1 MITPSKNCSLC
12 PRLKNFRNEW
22 RIKQPNWFNSPVK
35 SYGSISSKLLIV
47 GLAPGLRGANKTGRP
62 FTGDYAGKLLYPS
75 LLTFSF
81 AKGEYLEKKNDGLKL
96 LNCRITNSVRCVPP
110 QNKPTTFERNFC
122 RKFLNSEIRNMQ
134 NLKIILAL
142 GQVAHIEVLKTF
154 DKKLSS
160 YKFRHGAIYSLTKN
174 ICLFSSYHCSK
185 YNTLTKRL
193 TEQMFHE
200 VIKKIRNK
208 I

>member
-35 SYGSISSKLLIV
+35 SYGSINSKLLIV

-96 LNCRITNSVRCVPP
+96 LNCRITNSVRCAPP

-160 YKFRHGAIYSLTKN
+160 YKFRHGEIYSLTKN